1 MRSQH
6 RAISVDARPI
16 SAAMNPQLRSISAK
30 KALKMR
36 GFLTIIKLR
45 FNLS

>member
-1 MRSQH
+1 MRSQQ
-6 RAISVDARPI
+6 RTISVDARPV
-16 SAAMNPQLRSISAK
+16 SAATNPQLPCISAK

-36 GFLTIIKLR
+36 QFMTIIKLR